1 MNYECHN
8 RRYARAVALT
18 EKFEPTTRMIEK
30 TVWQNEKDFT
40 LDISVKLRNDR
51 VHGKGKNLMLQMR
64 TCLYPRIRCQEN
76 L

>member
-40 LDISVKLRNDR
+40 LDAPVNSQNDR
-51 VHGKGKNLMLQMR
+51 AYGKGKK
-64 TCLYPRIRCQEN
+64 I
-76 L
+76 